1 MEIAFLVV
9 YAAILGLVAPYV
21 GLKSD
26 KYGSLVP
33 SAAAFL
39 AGAVLWTILTW
50 VGMSH
55 TDGWIWTIVM
65 VAMPAAMWFGP
76 KRIEAL
82 RSK

>member
-1 MEIAFLVV
+1 MEIAFLLV
-9 YAAILGLVAPYV
+9 YAAILGLVSPYV

-33 SAAAFL
+33 AAAAFIV
-39 AGAVLWTILTW
+39 GAFLWTVLTW
-50 VGMSH
+50 VGLSN

-76 KRIEAL
+76 KHLEAM
-82 RSK
+82 RK

>member
-21 GLKSD
+21 GLKSE

-33 SAAAFL
+33 SVASFL
-39 AGAVLWTILTW
+39 TGAVLWTILTW

-55 TDGWIWTIVM
+55 TDGWIWIIVM
-65 VAMPAAMWFGP
+65 LAMPAALWFGP
-76 KRIEAL
+76 KRLEAL
-82 RSK
+82 RK

>member
-33 SAAAFL
+33 SVASFIAGAFL
-39 AGAVLWTILTW
+39 WTVLTW

-76 KRIEAL
+76 KRLEAL
-82 RSK
+82 RK

>member
-21 GLKSD
+21 GLKSE

-33 SAAAFL
+33 TVSSFL

-55 TDGWIWTIVM
+55 TDGWIWIIVM
-65 VAMPAAMWFGP
+65 LAMPAALWFGP
-76 KRIEAL
+76 KRLEAL
-82 RSK
+82 RK